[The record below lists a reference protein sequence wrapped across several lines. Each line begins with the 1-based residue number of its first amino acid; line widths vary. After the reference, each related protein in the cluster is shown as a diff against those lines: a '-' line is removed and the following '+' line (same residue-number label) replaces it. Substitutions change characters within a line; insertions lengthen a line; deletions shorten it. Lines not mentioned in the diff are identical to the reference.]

1 MAGTAAQQR
10 SSRQN
15 HCEIPLHNR
24 HGIASQRE
32 VSAKYFKYRSN
43 RNTQWKLICQLY
55 VLLCF
60 ILIVVT
66 NFLTEAAYGRT
77 GLYLC
82 LDSGISF
89 CGVGEGLGQ
98 GGGKIRDN
106 SWSHSVVKDQ
116 EAESTAEP

>member
-15 HCEIPLHNR
+15 HCEIPLRNR
-24 HGIASQRE
+24 HEIASQIE
-32 VSAKYFKYRSN
+32 VSAKYFKYSN
-43 RNTQWKLICQLY
+43 WNTQWKLICQLY

-66 NFLTEAAYGRT
+66 NFLTEAAYGRN
-77 GLYLC
+77 GLCLH

-89 CGVGEGLGQ
+89 CGVGEGAGT
-98 GGGKIRDN
+98 R
-106 SWSHSVVKDQ
+106 WW
-116 EAESTAEP
+116 